1 MKRKKMYFL
10 LLNICA
16 GSSQI
21 HQGNTDIHHSE
32 EICHRAHSNLS
43 PWGCSMSWGR
53 RSFILNPHSMFSSR
67 YLTMS
72 YLNFCF
78 SAVCRNNNKIPPL
91 WSLLLCLAVLIHL
104 TWFCSTKDS
113 SQPVK
118 MTHLKKVL
126 ATKSENV
133 SSILRTHRLKGNQ
146 VPQSLTSYPHLHLCY
161 GMCPFSK
168 WRINTWM

>member
-1 MKRKKMYFL
+1 MYFP
-10 LLNICA
+10 LLNIYVPFKFIRETLTSTIHGTTQRKSA
-16 GSSQI
+16 IGLTVTSLPGAAPWAEEEGASSCLQ
-21 HQGNTDIHHSE
+21 
-32 EICHRAHSNLS
+32 RNL
-43 PWGCSMSWGR
+43 
-53 RSFILNPHSMFSSR
+53 HSMFSSH

-72 YLNFCF
+72 YLNLCF

-91 WSLLLCLAVLIHL
+91 RSLLLCLAVLIHL
-104 TWFCSTKDS
+104 TCFCSTRES

-118 MTHLKKVL
+118 TTHLMKVL

-133 SSILRTHRLKGNQ
+133 SSILRTHM
-146 VPQSLTSYPHLHLCY
+146 VEQSLTSYPPLHLCY